1 MPTADAGD
9 ARVNLALNVFRSFQ
23 TGPGEGLPSNVL
35 VVNAQ
40 RAGKKIGDLKAGL
53 EIGVQRRWFSI
64 GEDGFVTLTDAGFDQ
79 I

>member
-1 MPTADAGD
+1 MPSLDAGE
-9 ARVNLALNVFRSFQ
+9 AKVNLALDVFRSFQ

-35 VVNAQ
+35 VVNTQ
-40 RAGKKIGDLKAGL
+40 RAGKKVWDLKAGL

-64 GEDGFVTLTDAGFDQ
+64 GEDGFVTLTGVGFDQ